1 MSHLSYLSKSV
12 SLDMHLTGKMV
23 KNVILPES
31 TKNAIME
38 DDLEDDYASEE
49 DPTPDESQEKGE

>member
-1 MSHLSYLSKSV
+1 
-12 SLDMHLTGKMV
+12 MHLTGKMV

-49 DPTPDESQEKGE
+49 EPAQDESQEKGE